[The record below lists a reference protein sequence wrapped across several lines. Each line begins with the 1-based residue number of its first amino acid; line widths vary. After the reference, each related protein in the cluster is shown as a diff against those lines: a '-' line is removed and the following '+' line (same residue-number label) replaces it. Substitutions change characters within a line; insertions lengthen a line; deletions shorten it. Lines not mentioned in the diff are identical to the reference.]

1 MNTQTAIMLYKGE
14 MKCFLKVKIDNKTLI
29 INLGS
34 DLSQASSLVEMFE
47 KNAVVVEESYSHV
60 GVVNVTSTIELGSE
74 IKFEKSSYGGEETN
88 VIITAESD
96 IVGCVNADANTF
108 IDVSIINKKHV
119 EQLSKLKKEIETLNA
134 TVTHLNSKIEAL
146 EDLEEQ
152 ED

>member
-1 MNTQTAIMLYKGE
+1 M
-14 MKCFLKVKIDNKTLI
+14 FLKVKIDNKTLI

-108 IDVSIINKKHV
+108 IDVNQINKKHV
-119 EQLSKLKKEIETLNA
+119 EQLAKLKKEIETLNA
-134 TVTHLNSKIEAL
+134 TVTHLNSIVEAL

>member
-1 MNTQTAIMLYKGE
+1 M
-14 MKCFLKVKIDNKTLI
+14 FLKVKIDNKTLI

-108 IDVSIINKKHV
+108 IDVNQINKKHV

-134 TVTHLNSKIEAL
+134 TVTHLNSIVEAL
-146 EDLEEQ
+146 EALEEQ

>member
-1 MNTQTAIMLYKGE
+1 M
-14 MKCFLKVKIDNKTLI
+14 FLKVKIDNKTLI

-34 DLSQASSLVEMFE
+34 DLSQASQLVEMFE

-96 IVGCVNADANTF
+96 VVGCVNADANTF
-108 IDVSIINKKHV
+108 IDVNLINKKHV

>member
-1 MNTQTAIMLYKGE
+1 M
-14 MKCFLKVKIDNKTLI
+14 FLKVKIDNKTLI

-60 GVVNVTSTIELGSE
+60 GVVDVTSTIELGSE

-108 IDVSIINKKHV
+108 IDVNMINKKHT
-119 EQLSKLKKEIETLNA
+119 EQLAKLKKEIETLNA
-134 TVTHLNSKIEAL
+134 TVTHLNSILEAL
-146 EDLEEQ
+146 EALEEQ

>member
-1 MNTQTAIMLYKGE
+1 M
-14 MKCFLKVKIDNKTLI
+14 FLKVKIDNKTLI

-108 IDVSIINKKHV
+108 IDVNQINKKHM

>member
-1 MNTQTAIMLYKGE
+1 M
-14 MKCFLKVKIDNKTLI
+14 FLKVKIDNKTLI

-60 GVVNVTSTIELGSE
+60 GVVNVISTIELGSE

-108 IDVSIINKKHV
+108 IDVNLINKKHM

-134 TVTHLNSKIEAL
+134 TVTHLNSKIEDL

>member
-1 MNTQTAIMLYKGE
+1 M
-14 MKCFLKVKIDNKTLI
+14 FLKVKIDNKTLI

-74 IKFEKSSYGGEETN
+74 IKFEKSSYGGEESN

-96 IVGCVNADANTF
+96 IVGCVNADANVF
-108 IDVSIINKKHV
+108 IDVNEINKKHT
-119 EQLSKLKKEIETLNA
+119 EQLAKLKKEIETLNA
-134 TVTHLNSKIEAL
+134 TVTHLNSKIEEL
-146 EDLEEQ
+146 GNTEG
-152 ED
+152 

>member
-1 MNTQTAIMLYKGE
+1 M
-14 MKCFLKVKIDNKTLI
+14 FLKVKIDNKTLI

-88 VIITAESD
+88 LTISAESD

-108 IDVSIINKKHV
+108 IDVNQINKKHT
-119 EQLSKLKKEIETLNA
+119 EQLAKLKKEIETLNA
-134 TVTHLNSKIEAL
+134 TVTHLNSKIEEL
-146 EDLEEQ
+146 GNTEG
-152 ED
+152 

>member
-1 MNTQTAIMLYKGE
+1 M
-14 MKCFLKVKIDNKTLI
+14 FLKVKIDNKTLI

-108 IDVSIINKKHV
+108 IDVNLINKKHV

-134 TVTHLNSKIEAL
+134 TVTHLNSIVEAL
-146 EDLEEQ
+146 EALEEQ

>member
-1 MNTQTAIMLYKGE
+1 M
-14 MKCFLKVKIDNKTLI
+14 FLKVKIDNKTLI

-96 IVGCVNADANTF
+96 VVGCVNADANTF
-108 IDVSIINKKHV
+108 IDVNQINKKHM

-134 TVTHLNSKIEAL
+134 TVTHLNSKIE
-146 EDLEEQ
+146 DLEEQ

>member
-1 MNTQTAIMLYKGE
+1 M
-14 MKCFLKVKIDNKTLI
+14 FLKVKIDNKTLI

-108 IDVSIINKKHV
+108 IDVNMINKKHT
-119 EQLSKLKKEIETLNA
+119 EQISKLKKEIETLNA

-146 EDLEEQ
+146 EEQ

>member
-1 MNTQTAIMLYKGE
+1 M
-14 MKCFLKVKIDNKTLI
+14 FLKVKIDNKTLI

-108 IDVSIINKKHV
+108 IDVNLINKKHM
-119 EQLSKLKKEIETLNA
+119 EQLAKLKKEIETLNA
-134 TVTHLNSKIEAL
+134 TVTHLNSIVEAL

>member
-1 MNTQTAIMLYKGE
+1 M
-14 MKCFLKVKIDNKTLI
+14 FLKVKIDNKTLI

-34 DLSQASSLVEMFE
+34 DLSQASQLVEMFE

-96 IVGCVNADANTF
+96 VVGCVNADANVF
-108 IDVSIINKKHV
+108 IDVNHINKKHT
-119 EQLSKLKKEIETLNA
+119 EQLAKLKKEIETLNA

>member
-1 MNTQTAIMLYKGE
+1 M
-14 MKCFLKVKIDNKTLI
+14 FLKVKIDNKTLI

-96 IVGCVNADANTF
+96 VVGCVNADANTF
-108 IDVSIINKKHV
+108 IDVNQINKKHM

-146 EDLEEQ
+146 EEQ

>member
-1 MNTQTAIMLYKGE
+1 M
-14 MKCFLKVKIDNKTLI
+14 FLKVKIDNKTLI

-74 IKFEKSSYGGEETN
+74 IKFEKSSYGGEESN

-96 IVGCVNADANTF
+96 IVGCVNVDANTF
-108 IDVSIINKKHV
+108 IDVNQINKKHV
-119 EQLSKLKKEIETLNA
+119 EQVAKLKKEIETLNA
-134 TVTHLNSKIEAL
+134 TVTHLNSKIE
-146 EDLEEQ
+146 DLEGELENT

>member
-1 MNTQTAIMLYKGE
+1 M
-14 MKCFLKVKIDNKTLI
+14 FLKVKIDNKTLI

-96 IVGCVNADANTF
+96 VVGCVNADANAF
-108 IDVSIINKKHV
+108 IDVNLINKKHV

-146 EDLEEQ
+146 EDLEQQ

>member
-1 MNTQTAIMLYKGE
+1 M
-14 MKCFLKVKIDNKTLI
+14 FLKVKIDNKTLI

-108 IDVSIINKKHV
+108 IDVNQINKKHM

-134 TVTHLNSKIEAL
+134 TVTHLNSKIEDL
-146 EDLEEQ
+146 EALEEQ

>member
-1 MNTQTAIMLYKGE
+1 M
-14 MKCFLKVKIDNKTLI
+14 FLKVKIDNKTLI

-34 DLSQASSLVEMFE
+34 DLSQASQLVEMFE

-108 IDVSIINKKHV
+108 IDINLINKKHV
-119 EQLSKLKKEIETLNA
+119 EQVAKLKKEIETLNA
-134 TVTHLNSKIEAL
+134 TVTHLNSKIEDL
-146 EDLEEQ
+146 EALEEQ

>member
-1 MNTQTAIMLYKGE
+1 M
-14 MKCFLKVKIDNKTLI
+14 FLKVKIDNKTLI

-74 IKFEKSSYGGEETN
+74 IKFEKSNYGGEETN
-88 VIITAESD
+88 LTISAESEV
-96 IVGCVNADANTF
+96 VGCVNADANVF
-108 IDVSIINKKHV
+108 IDVNQINKKHV
-119 EQLSKLKKEIETLNA
+119 EQLAKLKKEIETLNA
-134 TVTHLNSKIEAL
+134 TVTHLNSKIE
-146 EDLEEQ
+146 DLEGELENT

>member
-1 MNTQTAIMLYKGE
+1 M
-14 MKCFLKVKIDNKTLI
+14 FLKVKIDNKTLI

-108 IDVSIINKKHV
+108 IDVNLINKKHV

-134 TVTHLNSKIEAL
+134 TVTHLNSKIEDL

>member
-1 MNTQTAIMLYKGE
+1 M
-14 MKCFLKVKIDNKTLI
+14 FLKVKIDNKTLI

-60 GVVNVTSTIELGSE
+60 GVVDVTSTIELGSE

-96 IVGCVNADANTF
+96 VVGCVNADANTF
-108 IDVSIINKKHV
+108 IDVNQINKKHT

-146 EDLEEQ
+146 EEQ

>member
-1 MNTQTAIMLYKGE
+1 M
-14 MKCFLKVKIDNKTLI
+14 FLKVKIDNKTLI

-108 IDVSIINKKHV
+108 IDVNMINKKHT
-119 EQLSKLKKEIETLNA
+119 EQLAKLKKEIETLNA
-134 TVTHLNSKIEAL
+134 TVTHLNSKIEDL
-146 EDLEEQ
+146 EGLEEQ

>member
-1 MNTQTAIMLYKGE
+1 M
-14 MKCFLKVKIDNKTLI
+14 FLKVKIDNKTLI

-108 IDVSIINKKHV
+108 IDVNQINKKHM

-134 TVTHLNSKIEAL
+134 TVTHLNSIVEAL
-146 EDLEEQ
+146 EALEEQ

>member
-1 MNTQTAIMLYKGE
+1 M
-14 MKCFLKVKIDNKTLI
+14 FLKVKIDNKTLI

-96 IVGCVNADANTF
+96 VVGCVNADANTF
-108 IDVSIINKKHV
+108 IDVNLINKKHM

-134 TVTHLNSKIEAL
+134 TITHLTSKI

>member
-1 MNTQTAIMLYKGE
+1 M
-14 MKCFLKVKIDNKTLI
+14 FLKVKIDNKTLI

-47 KNAVVVEESYSHV
+47 KNAVVVEESYYHV

-74 IKFEKSSYGGEETN
+74 IKFEKSSYGGEESN

-108 IDVSIINKKHV
+108 IEVNEINKKHV
-119 EQLSKLKKEIETLNA
+119 EQVAKLKKEIETLNA
-134 TVTHLNSKIEAL
+134 TVTHLNSKIQ
-146 EDLEEQ
+146 DLEEQ

>member
-1 MNTQTAIMLYKGE
+1 M
-14 MKCFLKVKIDNKTLI
+14 FLKVKIDNKTLI

-96 IVGCVNADANTF
+96 VVGCVNADANTF
-108 IDVSIINKKHV
+108 IDVNQINKKHT
-119 EQLSKLKKEIETLNA
+119 EQLSKLKKEIGTLNA

>member
-1 MNTQTAIMLYKGE
+1 M
-14 MKCFLKVKIDNKTLI
+14 FLKVKIDNKTLI

-47 KNAVVVEESYSHV
+47 KNVVVVEESYSHV

-108 IDVSIINKKHV
+108 IDVNMINKKHT
-119 EQLSKLKKEIETLNA
+119 EQLSKLKREIETLNA
-134 TVTHLNSKIEAL
+134 TVTHLTSKI

>member
-1 MNTQTAIMLYKGE
+1 M
-14 MKCFLKVKIDNKTLI
+14 FLKVKIDNKTLI

-108 IDVSIINKKHV
+108 IDVNLINKKHT
-119 EQLSKLKKEIETLNA
+119 EQISKLKKEIETLNA

>member
-1 MNTQTAIMLYKGE
+1 M
-14 MKCFLKVKIDNKTLI
+14 FLKVKIDNKTLI

-60 GVVNVTSTIELGSE
+60 GVVNVTSTIELGNE

-88 VIITAESD
+88 VIITAESEV
-96 IVGCVNADANTF
+96 VGCVNADANTF
-108 IDVSIINKKHV
+108 IDVNQINKKHL
-119 EQLSKLKKEIETLNA
+119 EQVAKLKKEIETLNA
-134 TVTHLNSKIEAL
+134 TVTHLISKIEDL

>member
-1 MNTQTAIMLYKGE
+1 M
-14 MKCFLKVKIDNKTLI
+14 FLKVKIDNKTLI

-96 IVGCVNADANTF
+96 VVGCVNADANTF
-108 IDVSIINKKHV
+108 IDVNMINKKHM

-134 TVTHLNSKIEAL
+134 TVTHLNSIVEAL
-146 EDLEEQ
+146 EALEEQ

>member
-1 MNTQTAIMLYKGE
+1 M
-14 MKCFLKVKIDNKTLI
+14 FLKVKIDNKTLI

-47 KNAVVVEESYSHV
+47 KNTVVVEESYSHV

-108 IDVSIINKKHV
+108 IDVNLINKKHV

-134 TVTHLNSKIEAL
+134 TVTHLNSIVEAL
-146 EDLEEQ
+146 ETLEEQ

>member
-1 MNTQTAIMLYKGE
+1 M
-14 MKCFLKVKIDNKTLI
+14 FLKVKIDNKTLI

-108 IDVSIINKKHV
+108 IDVNLINKKHV
-119 EQLSKLKKEIETLNA
+119 EQVAKLKKEIETLNA
-134 TVTHLNSKIEAL
+134 TFTHLNSIVEAL
-146 EDLEEQ
+146 EGLEEQ

>member
-1 MNTQTAIMLYKGE
+1 M
-14 MKCFLKVKIDNKTLI
+14 FLKVKIDNKTLI

-60 GVVNVTSTIELGSE
+60 GVVDVTSTIELGSE

-88 VIITAESD
+88 VMITAESD

-108 IDVSIINKKHV
+108 IDVNQINKKHT

>member
-1 MNTQTAIMLYKGE
+1 M
-14 MKCFLKVKIDNKTLI
+14 FLKVKIDNKTLI

-88 VIITAESD
+88 LTITAESD

-108 IDVSIINKKHV
+108 IDVNQINKKHT
-119 EQLSKLKKEIETLNA
+119 EQLAKLKKEIETLNA
-134 TVTHLNSKIEAL
+134 TVTHLNSKIE
-146 EDLEEQ
+146 DLEEQ

>member
-1 MNTQTAIMLYKGE
+1 M
-14 MKCFLKVKIDNKTLI
+14 FLKVKIDNKTLI

-108 IDVSIINKKHV
+108 IDVNLINKKHM

-134 TVTHLNSKIEAL
+134 TVTHLNSIVEAL

>member
-1 MNTQTAIMLYKGE
+1 M
-14 MKCFLKVKIDNKTLI
+14 FLKVKIDNKTLI

-96 IVGCVNADANTF
+96 VVGCVNADANTF
-108 IDVSIINKKHV
+108 VDVNQINKKHV
-119 EQLSKLKKEIETLNA
+119 EKLSKLKKEIEALKA

>member
-1 MNTQTAIMLYKGE
+1 M
-14 MKCFLKVKIDNKTLI
+14 FLKVKIDNKTLI

-108 IDVSIINKKHV
+108 IDVNLINKKHV
-119 EQLSKLKKEIETLNA
+119 EQVAKLKKEIETLNA
-134 TVTHLNSKIEAL
+134 TVTHLNSKIEDL